1 MASRTFTYNNHEFE
15 INSFGQLNL
24 DYLIPESKITLTVAD
39 FNNIFDLEIVKNT
52 VKELQIHNFE
62 DLQQIPANLFNLTR
76 LRTLAL
82 INCNISVLPEAIGNL
97 TNLLQLYLQDNKV
110 KNLPE
115 SLATIH
121 NLTLLYLERNPLEA
135 SKKNIDILTAIYNN
149 GSKPI
154 IRVDNGF
161 GGLDLVTERKYKT
174 GISKGKPFKTNIL
187 LKSDFDILH
196 SKPSVVSHGTRRTT
210 RSNRTQ
216 RSRSSSTRS
225 RSSSTR
231 SNRSQKK

>member
-1 MASRTFTYNNHEFE
+1 M
-15 INSFGQLNL
+15 
-24 DYLIPESKITLTVAD
+24 KLTVAD

-52 VKELQIHNFE
+52 VTELQINKFYG
-62 DLQQIPANLFNLTR
+62 LKTIPANLFNLTR
-76 LRTLAL
+76 LRTLSIL
-82 INCNISVLPEAIGNL
+82 NCNISVLPEAIGNL
-97 TNLLQLYLQDNKV
+97 TNLTELYLQDNKV

-121 NLTLLYLERNPLEA
+121 GLRLLYLERNPVEA

-174 GISKGKPFKTNIL
+174 GTLKGKPYKKNIL
-187 LKSDFDILH
+187 LQSDFDILH

-210 RSNRTQ
+210 TARSNRTQ
-216 RSRSSSTRS
+216 RSRSSSRGS

-231 SNRSQKK
+231 SNRTAKK